1 MRPRVIFA
9 ACVLAASAVSA
20 QIQPPMKPVSMQQDT
35 GTLGIWPGDPQEVC
49 HALKRGEKRRYS
61 FTSNAPLEFNIHYHL
76 EETVIYPALGHDMRS
91 KEGIMAAGADGEEIY
106 CWMWVNLRMRPAELT
121 FRIWEDAP

>member
-106 CWMWVNLRMRPAELT
+106 CWMWVNLRKHPAELT
-121 FRIWEDAP
+121 FRIWEEAP